1 MADLRRR
8 IEEDEGP
15 LQTLMSSIPGFE
27 GYHDRQVRRQAD
39 KMVRE
44 HLVSLL
50 DNVGRALDNMI
61 EKWSRTKGLQHLDDL
76 DRVRS
81 VLGRV
86 RDSLRYAGYGYTGW
100 FDAVK
105 IKKDELDALY
115 EYDLSLQ
122 GQIGEVGTAV
132 EALANADD
140 KDIQAAIDRAIC
152 TIEKLGDAVAQRE
165 QVATRTIIQ

>member
-50 DNVGRALDNMI
+50 DDIRRDLDRTI
-61 EKWSRTKGLQHLDDL
+61 ERWSREKGLERLDDL

-81 VLGRV
+81 ALGRV

-100 FDAVK
+100 FDAIK
-105 IKKDELDALY
+105 IKEDELDALY

-122 GQIGEVGTAV
+122 QQIGDVGAAV
-132 EALANADD
+132 EALAKADD
-140 KDIQAAIDRAIC
+140 KDLQAAIEQAISA
-152 TIEKLGDAVAQRE
+152 IERLGDAVRQRE